1 MRISLSIAGRGGNGL
16 ASSRAGAGLASRG
29 LCGEVDNNLR
39 LDLQGKAREF
49 NVGDV
54 AWVSEPPNEYKT
66 EHIAQFQVQFGHQ
79 GQTRLTK
86 TSGQKT
92 DYLTTHAGAIA
103 GVMLGMRQVVSAA
116 DFRTALESSFN
127 RIRDVGGQYF
137 AVLMSNVAHPDD
149 DRRWPTQY
157 YWCPECFHVQVGAA
171 VGTGPPTGLS
181 ARGQAGTRGGGHGP
195 LAGICAEGY

>member
-1 MRISLSIAGRGGNGL
+1 
-16 ASSRAGAGLASRG
+16 
-29 LCGEVDNNLR
+29 
-39 LDLQGKAREF
+39 
-49 NVGDV
+49 
-54 AWVSEPPNEYKT
+54 
-66 EHIAQFQVQFGHQ
+66 
-79 GQTRLTK
+79 
-86 TSGQKT
+86 
-92 DYLTTHAGAIA
+92 LTTHAGAIA